1 MCQLNTISFMITIR
15 CLKENPTFYLVFF
28 FSSPKMRR
36 KWILEPDVKVFGQEE
51 SNCFLNDIIHV
62 LISESRDFHLK
73 LLFWWVGE
81 KTSLFRKF
89 KRQLSLDGTL
99 EMILSI

>member
-15 CLKENPTFYLVFF
+15 CLKENPTFYSVFY

-62 LISESRDFHLK
+62 LIK
-73 LLFWWVGE
+73 VGTSIWNYYFDGWE
-81 KTSLFRKF
+81 KK
-89 KRQLSLDGTL
+89 
-99 EMILSI
+99 ILI